1 MTSQRVIAHSGSTR
15 SDQSIYFPLQHLNLC
30 IQLCGICK
38 SVKEG
43 TWRLISKLP
52 RWIEV
57 GGFLLAALAG
67 YVNAVGLLGFSHQSV
82 SHLTGASTLLGVAV
96 ANFNGY
102 EVLHLIF
109 IILSF
114 VLGAAFSGFFI
125 ENSALKVGRR
135 YGFAL
140 AAEAVLLIVTMVCLN
155 HGQNLGH
162 YFASMA
168 CGLQNAMVT
177 TFSGAIVRTTH
188 VSGLF
193 TDIGIMLGAKFRGHP
208 LDKRKFVLLSL
219 LIFGFIVGGVIGALM
234 FGVYKYNSLAAPASL
249 AMLLA
254 ITYWYFLAKS
264 QVVNGVGH

>member
-1 MTSQRVIAHSGSTR
+1 M
-15 SDQSIYFPLQHLNLC
+15 
-30 IQLCGICK
+30 
-38 SVKEG
+38 
-43 TWRLISKLP
+43 ISKLP
-52 RWIEV
+52 RWIEI
-57 GGFLLAALAG
+57 GGFLLATLAG

-82 SHLTGASTLLGVAV
+82 SHLTGASTLLGVEL
-96 ANFNGY
+96 ANLNGY
-102 EVLHLIF
+102 EALHLAL

-114 VLGAAFSGFFI
+114 VLGAVFSGFFI

-140 AAEAVLLIVTMVCLN
+140 VAEGILLFVAMACLN
-155 HGQNLGH
+155 RGLSTGH

-193 TDIGIMLGAKFRGHP
+193 TDVGIMLGAKLRGHS
-208 LDKRKFVLLSL
+208 LDSRKLILLSL
-219 LIFGFIVGGVIGALM
+219 LISGFIIGGVFGALM
-234 FGVYKYNSLAAPASL
+234 FEAFKFNSLAAPASL

-254 ITYWYFLAKS
+254 FVYWFFLSKS
-264 QVVNGVGH
+264 LVNRSHVS